1 MRRLRIRYLKMK
13 KMSTP
18 AKPASAPADEIM
30 TVLTLARYLRCDKT
44 TIYKLLKKKQI
55 PAFRIGSG
63 PISDWRFSAPP
74 SMSGLRSTRSPT
86 RRPPAAVNRNSA
98 NRQSAPPV

>member
-1 MRRLRIRYLKMK
+1 MK
-13 KMSTP
+13 RTS
-18 AKPASAPADEIM
+18 AKRAPAPADEIM

-63 PISDWRFSAPP
+63 PISDWRFFRSAIDEWIAQHEVTNPA
-74 SMSGLRSTRSPT
+74 PT
-86 RRPPAAVNRNSA
+86 RGRKPKLS
-98 NRQSAPPV
+98 